1 VGYNNERFGT
11 LLQTEGNRKMDLKTA
26 AKRFRRWQKDGM
38 VTSAGSYFFH
48 ETRTTQS
55 QQLFTQAVTILGGK
69 IEGLIKSDDFI
80 TIAVLPDDALPLV
93 EPRSSRGRPAGTK
106 GGGRP
111 KLPEGQHRIQQGARF
126 HPDTKPLAKAIAD
139 KLELDNWAWAVDEA
153 VRRMA
158 KEEGIKIK

>member
-1 VGYNNERFGT
+1 
-11 LLQTEGNRKMDLKTA
+11 MDLKTA
-26 AKRFRRWQKDGM
+26 AKRFRKWQKDGM
-38 VTSAGSYFFH
+38 VIVSCNGNYTHITKAMRSQELFV
-48 ETRTTQS
+48 RTTFALNGDVLDRYQKGDVY
-55 QQLFTQAVTILGGK
+55 VTLVNLPK
-69 IEGLIKSDDFI
+69 AAFPLI
-80 TIAVLPDDALPLV
+80 

-126 HPDTKPLAKAIAD
+126 HPDTKPLAEAIAD
-139 KLELDNWAWAVDEA
+139 KLELDNWAWAVDEWAVDEA